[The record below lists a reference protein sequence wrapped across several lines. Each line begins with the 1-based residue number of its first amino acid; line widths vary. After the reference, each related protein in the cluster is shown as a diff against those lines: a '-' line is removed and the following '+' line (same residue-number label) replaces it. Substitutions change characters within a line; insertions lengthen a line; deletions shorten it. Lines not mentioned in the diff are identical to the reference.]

1 MRPIEK
7 SILEYFREYAA
18 QCPDKRFLFDET
30 RCYTV
35 EEAYREAAAI
45 GNRLYACGVRAGSA
59 VALCCT
65 RSLDTC
71 LIYLAL
77 QMMGAMAL
85 LTDPHQSAEGFLRDA
100 GARAEFLITNEAAGN
115 GISANGDWEVS
126 GHGPL
131 GISYPASEEQPAFPP
146 VKDLHAPATVVFT
159 SGSTGKGKGVML
171 SQYNLVNHIRN
182 FSVSGC
188 YWETDVSAELLPV
201 HHVFGLAVLLMGLIK
216 RYCIF
221 FPKTVDINYVAECVE
236 TQRITRLD
244 GVPSF
249 ALALAE
255 HHRKTHFCA
264 ESLRVGVLG
273 GAPSTKAQFDFIE
286 QELGIQLL
294 PVYGQSECIGIT
306 GADETQSGWVRS
318 STVGK
323 FLPMNEG
330 FILDECGGAAPLGEE
345 GEICVKGPAVMLGY
359 LGDEKATRE
368 AIDGEGRLHTGDL
381 GWLDRDGNLHISG
394 RKKDIIIRN
403 GVNIPA
409 GKIEEALLQ
418 LEAVSQAA
426 AVGVR
431 HEKWGE
437 VPCALVVLK
446 DGRSLSE
453 EAIKKALSEH
463 LAKNEMPEKILFAQ
477 TLPLTPSGKPD
488 KQNIREKIVIPDGDT
503 GTGPAVLP
511 VS

>member
-1 MRPIEK
+1 MKPIEK
-7 SILEYFREYAA
+7 SILEYFQEYAA
-18 QCPDKRFLFDET
+18 QCPDKRFLFDEG

-35 EEAYREAAAI
+35 GDAYREAAAI
-45 GNRLYACGVRAGSA
+45 GSRLYAYGVRAGSA
-59 VALCCT
+59 VALRCT

-77 QMMGAMAL
+77 QMMGAVAL
-85 LTDPHQSAEGFLRDA
+85 LTDPHQSAEGFLSGA
-100 GARAEFLITNEAAGN
+100 GARAEFLITNEGASHD
-115 GISANGDWEVS
+115 ISANGNWEVP

-131 GISYPASEEQPAFPP
+131 EIRYPAGEEKRIFPAA
-146 VKDLHAPATVVFT
+146 KDLHAPATVVFT

-188 YWETDVSAELLPV
+188 YSETDVSAELLPV
-201 HHVFGLAVLLMGLIK
+201 HHVFGLAVLLMGLMK
-216 RYCIF
+216 RYCIL
-221 FPKTVDINYVAECVE
+221 FPKTVDIKYVAECIE
-236 TQRITRLD
+236 THRITRLD

-255 HHRKTHFCA
+255 HHKNTGFCS
-264 ESLRVGVLG
+264 ESLRVGVVG

-286 QELGIQLL
+286 RELGIQLL

-306 GADETQSGWVRS
+306 GADETQSGAVRS

-330 FILDECGGAAPLGEE
+330 YILDESGGPVPPGEE

-359 LGDEKATRE
+359 LDDEEATRE
-368 AIDGEGRLHTGDL
+368 AIDGGGRLHTGDL
-381 GWLDRDGNLHISG
+381 GWLDEAGNLHISG

-403 GVNIPA
+403 GINIPA
-409 GKIEEALLQ
+409 GKIEEALHT
-418 LEAVSQAA
+418 LEAVSRAA
-426 AVGVR
+426 VVGVR
-431 HEKWGE
+431 HEEWGE

-446 DGRSLSE
+446 DGCTMSE
-453 EAIKKALSEH
+453 EAVKKALEPC
-463 LAKNEMPEKILFAQ
+463 LAKNEMPETIWFAQ
-477 TLPLTPSGKPD
+477 TLPLTSSGKPD
-488 KQNIREKIVIPDGDT
+488 KQKIKKM
-503 GTGPAVLP
+503 LRYK
-511 VS
+511 

>member
-1 MRPIEK
+1 MTPIEK
-7 SILEYFREYAA
+7 SILEYFQEYAA
-18 QCPDKRFLFDET
+18 QCPDKRFLFDEG

-35 EEAYREAAAI
+35 EGAYRESVTI
-45 GNRLYACGVRAGSA
+45 GNRLHAYGVSAGSA
-59 VALCCT
+59 VALRCT

-77 QMMGAMAL
+77 QMMGAMTL
-85 LTDPHQSAEGFLRDA
+85 LTDPHQNAEDFLRGA
-100 GARAEFLITNEAAGN
+100 GAQAGFIITNEGASDN
-115 GISANGDWEVS
+115 ISANGNWEVS

-131 GISYPASEEQPAFPP
+131 EIGWPAREEECIFPA

-216 RYCIF
+216 RYCIL
-221 FPKTVDINYVAECVE
+221 FPKTVDIKYVAECVE
-236 TQRITRLD
+236 AHRITRLD

-255 HHRKTHFCA
+255 HHRNTNFRA
-264 ESLRVGVLG
+264 DSLRVGVVG

-306 GADETQSGWVRS
+306 GANETQSGSVRS

-330 FILDECGGAAPLGEE
+330 FILDESGEEVPPGEE
-345 GEICVKGPAVMLGY
+345 GEICVRGPAVMLGY
-359 LGDEKATRE
+359 LGDEEATRE
-368 AIDGEGRLHTGDL
+368 AIDGEGQLHTGDL
-381 GWLDRDGNLHISG
+381 GWLDEEGNLHVSG

-403 GVNIPA
+403 GINIPA
-409 GKIEEALLQ
+409 GKIEEALHT
-418 LEAVSQAA
+418 LEAVSRA
-426 AVGVR
+426 AVVGVP

-446 DGRSLSE
+446 NGRAMLE
-453 EAIKKALSEH
+453 EEIKKALEPR
-463 LAKNEMPEKILFAQ
+463 LAKNEMPERILFAQ
-477 TLPLTPSGKPD
+477 TLPLTSSGKPD
-488 KQNIREKIVIPDGDT
+488 KQKIKKM
-503 GTGPAVLP
+503 LQ
-511 VS
+511 

>member
-1 MRPIEK
+1 MKPIEK
-7 SILEYFREYAA
+7 SILEYFQEYAA
-18 QCPDKRFLFDET
+18 ECGNRRFLFDEG

-35 EEAYREAAAI
+35 GDAYREAVAI
-45 GNRLYACGVRAGSA
+45 GNRLYAFGIKAGSA
-59 VALCCT
+59 VALRCT

-77 QMMGAMAL
+77 QMMGAVAM
-85 LTDPHQSAEGFLRDA
+85 LTDPHQSAERFLSGA
-100 GARAEFLITNEAAGN
+100 GVRAEFLITNERAGHD
-115 GISANGDWEVS
+115 ISANGNWEVS
-126 GHGPL
+126 GHGL
-131 GISYPASEEQPAFPP
+131 LEIGCPAGEEKRIFPAA
-146 VKDLHAPATVVFT
+146 KDLCAPATVVFT

-188 YWETDVSAELLPV
+188 YLETDVSAELLPV

-221 FPKTVDINYVAECVE
+221 FPKTVEIKYVAECIE
-236 TQRITRLD
+236 AHKITRLD

-255 HHRKTHFCA
+255 HHRNTGFCA
-264 ESLRVGVLG
+264 GSLRVGVLG

-306 GADETQSGWVRS
+306 GANETQSGSVRS

-330 FILDECGGAAPLGEE
+330 FILDGSGGSVPPGEE

-359 LGDEKATRE
+359 LGDEEATRE

-381 GWLDRDGNLHISG
+381 GWLDEEGNLHISG

-403 GVNIPA
+403 GINIPA
-409 GKIEEALLQ
+409 GKIEEALHT
-418 LEAVSQAA
+418 LEAVSRAA
-426 AVGVR
+426 VVGVR
-431 HEKWGE
+431 HEEWGE
-437 VPCALVVLK
+437 APCALIVLK
-446 DGRSLSE
+446 NGRAMSE
-453 EAIKKALSEH
+453 EAVKKALSEH
-463 LAKNEMPEKILFAQ
+463 LAKNEIPEKILFAQ

-488 KQNIREKIVIPDGDT
+488 KQKIRELFSGSGDSAYC
-503 GTGPAVLP
+503 G
-511 VS
+511 

>member
-1 MRPIEK
+1 MGVEGTMKPIEK
-7 SILEYFREYAA
+7 SILEYFQEYAGS
-18 QCPDKRFLFDET
+18 CGDRRFLFDER
-30 RCYTV
+30 RCYSV
-35 EEAYREAAAI
+35 DGAYREAVAI
-45 GNRLYACGVRAGSA
+45 GNRLYAYGIRAGSA
-59 VALCCT
+59 IALRCT

-77 QMMGAMAL
+77 QMMGAVAL
-85 LTDPHQSAEGFLRDA
+85 LTDPHQSAEGFLSGV
-100 GARAEFLITNEAAGN
+100 GARAEFLITNEGAGHD
-115 GISANGDWEVS
+115 ISANGNWEVS
-126 GHGPL
+126 EHGPL
-131 GISYPASEEQPAFPP
+131 EIGCPAGEEKLVFPAA
-146 VKDLHAPATVVFT
+146 KDLYAPATVVFT

-188 YWETDVSAELLPV
+188 YLETDVSAELLPV

-221 FPKTVDINYVAECVE
+221 FPKTVDIKYAAECIE
-236 TQRITRLD
+236 AHRITRLD

-255 HHRKTHFCA
+255 YHRNTHFCA
-264 ESLRVGVLG
+264 DSLRVGVLG

-306 GADETQSGWVRS
+306 GADETQSGSVRS

-330 FILDECGGAAPLGEE
+330 FILDESGVEVPLGEE

-359 LGDEKATRE
+359 LDDEEATRE
-368 AIDGEGRLHTGDL
+368 AIDERGRLHTGDL
-381 GWLDRDGNLHISG
+381 GWLDKERNLHISG

-403 GVNIPA
+403 GINIPA
-409 GKIEEALLQ
+409 GKIEEALHT
-418 LEAVSQAA
+418 LEAVSRA
-426 AVGVR
+426 AVVGVS
-431 HEKWGE
+431 HKEWGE
-437 VPCALVVLK
+437 VPCALVVMK
-446 DGRSLSE
+446 DGHTISE
-453 EAIKKALSEH
+453 EEVKEALRPR
-463 LAKNEMPEKILFAQ
+463 LAKNEMPEKILFAE
-477 TLPLTPSGKPD
+477 TLPLTSSGKPD
-488 KQNIREKIVIPDGDT
+488 KQKIKR
-503 GTGPAVLP
+503 LF
-511 VS
+511 S

>member
-1 MRPIEK
+1 MGVEDTMKPIEK

-18 QCPDKRFLFDET
+18 ECGDKRFLFDEN

-35 EEAYREAAAI
+35 EGACRAAAAI
-45 GNRLYACGVRAGSA
+45 GSRLHAYGVRAGSA
-59 VALCCT
+59 VALRCT

-77 QMMGAMAL
+77 QMMGAVAL
-85 LTDPHQSAEGFLRDA
+85 LTDPHQSAEEFLRDA
-100 GARAEFLITNEAAGN
+100 GARAEFLITNEGAGN

-131 GISYPASEEQPAFPP
+131 EIGCPEREEKCIFPA

-221 FPKTVDINYVAECVE
+221 FPKTVNIQYVAECIE
-236 TQRITRLD
+236 THRITRLD

-255 HHRKTHFCA
+255 HHGKTGFCA
-264 ESLRVGVLG
+264 DSLRVGVLG

-286 QELGIQLL
+286 QELGIKLL

-306 GADETQSGWVRS
+306 GADETRSGSVRS
-318 STVGK
+318 STVGR

-330 FILDECGGAAPLGEE
+330 FILDGNGEKVPPGEE

-359 LGDEKATRE
+359 LGDEEATRE

-381 GWLDRDGNLHISG
+381 GWLDEEGNLHISG

-403 GVNIPA
+403 GNNIPA
-409 GKIEEALLQ
+409 GKIEEALHT
-418 LEAVSQAA
+418 LEAVSRA
-426 AVGVR
+426 AVVGIR
-431 HEKWGE
+431 HEEWGE

-446 DGRSLSE
+446 NGYAVPE
-453 EAIKKALSEH
+453 EEIKKLLGPC
-463 LAKNEMPEKILFAQ
+463 LAKNEMPEKILFAE
-477 TLPLTPSGKPD
+477 TLPLTSSGKPD
-488 KQNIREKIVIPDGDT
+488 KQKIRERFSKKPGS
-503 GTGPAVLP
+503 L
-511 VS
+511 

>member
-1 MRPIEK
+1 MKPIEK
-7 SILEYFREYAA
+7 SILEYFEEYAA
-18 QCPDKRFLFDET
+18 QCPDKRFLFDEG

-35 EEAYREAAAI
+35 EGAYREAAAI
-45 GNRLYACGVRAGSA
+45 GNRLYAYGIKAGSA
-59 VALCCT
+59 VALRCT

-77 QMMGAMAL
+77 QMMGAVAL
-85 LTDPHQSAEGFLRDA
+85 LTDPHQSAEGFLSGA
-100 GARAEFLITNEAAGN
+100 GAQAELLITNERAGYD
-115 GISANGDWEVS
+115 ISANGNWEVS

-131 GISYPASEEQPAFPP
+131 EISYPARVEKRVFPAA
-146 VKDLHAPATVVFT
+146 KDLHAPATVVFT

-182 FSVSGC
+182 FSASGC
-188 YWETDVSAELLPV
+188 YLETDVSAELLPV

-216 RYCIF
+216 RYCIL
-221 FPKTVDINYVAECVE
+221 FPKAVDIKYVAECIE
-236 TQRITRLD
+236 AHRITRLD

-255 HHRKTHFCA
+255 HHKNTNFCA
-264 ESLRVGVLG
+264 DSLRVGVLG
-273 GAPSTKAQFDFIE
+273 GAPSTKEQFEFIE

-306 GADETQSGWVRS
+306 GANETQSESVRS

-330 FILDECGGAAPLGEE
+330 FILDESSREVPLGEE
-345 GEICVKGPAVMLGY
+345 GEICVRSPAVMLGY
-359 LGDEKATRE
+359 LDDEEATRE
-368 AIDGEGRLHTGDL
+368 AIDEEGRLHTGDL
-381 GWLDRDGNLHISG
+381 GWLDKDGNLHISG

-403 GVNIPA
+403 GNNIPA
-409 GKIEEALLQ
+409 GKIEEALHT

-426 AVGVR
+426 VVGVR
-431 HEKWGE
+431 HKEWGE

-446 DGRSLSE
+446 NGHTMME
-453 EAIKKALSEH
+453 EQIKKALEFC
-463 LAKNEMPEKILFAQ
+463 LGKNEMPEIILFAQ
-477 TLPLTPSGKPD
+477 TLPLTSSGKPD
-488 KQNIREKIVIPDGDT
+488 KQRIKKMFPIAFPCN
-503 GTGPAVLP
+503 L
-511 VS
+511 